1 MERIMQASF
10 NGDPNLG
17 IFGFAT
23 DRYCILGPR
32 LSSQKRIEAVLGTKS
47 YVCPVFGTEISGI
60 FIAGNSSGMIVP
72 SSLEDEEIAVL
83 EKVAEVL
90 KMKTKYTAIGN
101 LVLIND
107 HGCMVSR
114 LIKEEKERIE
124 KFFGI
129 ECRVFESNVGVIGS
143 CALANN
149 TGCIAHPGFG
159 EGELKQ
165 VEKCLKVDC
174 QHGTANFGS
183 PFVGS
188 CSIANS
194 RGLVASEQS
203 TGIEVSRM
211 EEILFGAENQ
221 G

>member
-1 MERIMQASF
+1 MERIMQANF

-23 DRYCILGPR
+23 DKYCILGPR
-32 LSSQKRIEAVLGTKS
+32 LSSHKRIESILGTKA

-60 FIAGNSSGMIVP
+60 FSAGNSSGILVP
-72 SSLEDEEIAVL
+72 CTIEDEEIASL
-83 EKVAEVL
+83 EKAAEVL
-90 KMKTKYTAIGN
+90 KLKTKYTAIGN

-107 HGCMVSR
+107 RGCIISR

-129 ECRVFESNVGVIGS
+129 ECGVFESNVCVIGS
-143 CALANN
+143 SALANN
-149 TGCIAHPGFG
+149 KGCIVHPGF
-159 EGELKQ
+159 EEEEMKQ
-165 VEKCLKVDC
+165 IEKCLKVEC
-174 QHGTANFGS
+174 QQGTSNFGS

-188 CSIANS
+188 CSIVNS
-194 RGLVASEQS
+194 KGIVVSEQS

-211 EEILFGAENQ
+211 EEILFNAEN
-221 G
+221 